1 MIQVGLLRLLVVDS
15 LKFLLKVLMRHNIVI
30 AAQRLDNLVA
40 VLVDN
45 D

>member
-1 MIQVGLLRLLVVDS
+1 MIQVGLLCLLVVYS
-15 LKFLLKVLMRHNIVI
+15 LKFLLKILMRHDIVI

-45 D
+45 N